1 MNLFRML
8 ALALCCLV
16 AAPGP
21 ARAETDAQA
30 TQRLHALF
38 DAEWDWDMRD
48 DPERATYL
56 GDHRFGAQLTD
67 RSRAADDAR
76 YAHARERLAALRAI
90 DRARLAP
97 ADRVSYDIMLRSTQD
112 GLAGEQFTGMATL
125 MLDGEGGLHNDLAD
139 LLRVSPAATEAD
151 VRNLLARLAQF
162 PGRVEQ
168 VVARLREGIAL
179 QWVAARSSLQQV
191 PAQIDGQLPDDVTR
205 SPLYEPF
212 TRIGAAIPEAT
223 RNALAAEG
231 ATALRTQVYPA
242 MRKLRAFVVD
252 EYLPRSTGTG
262 AMGARPNGADAYDHL
277 VRQHTTTDLSA
288 AQVHAIG
295 LREMA
300 RLRGEMEA
308 QVRAAGFTGSF
319 AAFVR
324 FLNTDPRFFHTD
336 PEALLAGYRDIAKRV
351 DPELP
356 KLFAELPRTPYGVRA
371 IPAHE
376 GIGKSENY
384 SGPPRDG
391 RGAGWFNA
399 NVVAIAQRP
408 IWNMETLFAHEAVP
422 GHHLQ
427 IARARE
433 LENLPQFRRGGGYT
447 AYVEGWALYAE
458 TLGPELGLYKTPY
471 TRFGHLQWQSLRAA
485 RLVVDTGIHAF
496 GWQRQQAIDWMTE
509 RTGMVREFIEP
520 QVDRYFVVPG
530 QALSYMIGQLKIVE
544 LRDRARAALGPRF
557 DIRRFHMAV
566 LDNGAMPL
574 GALEQQIDDWIAREK
589 ARETPR
595 P

>member
-1 MNLFRML
+1 MLLGRML
-8 ALALCCLV
+8 VLALCVIV
-16 AAPGP
+16 AVPVP

-30 TQRLHALF
+30 AQRLHALF
-38 DAEWDWDMRD
+38 DAEWDWEMRD
-48 DPERATYL
+48 DPERATYT
-56 GDHRFGAQLTD
+56 GDHRFGGQLTD
-67 RSRAADDAR
+67 RSSAAEARR
-76 YAHARERLAALRAI
+76 YAHARERLAALHSI
-90 DRARLAP
+90 DRAQLTP
-97 ADRVSYDIMLRSTQD
+97 TDRVSRDIMAQTTQD
-112 GLAGEQFTGMATL
+112 WLDGEKFTGMRTL
-125 MLDGEGGLHNDLAD
+125 VLDSEGGLHTDLAD
-139 LLRVSPAATEAD
+139 LLRVSPVATEAD
-151 VRNLLARLAQF
+151 VAMVLARLAQF
-162 PGRVEQ
+162 PGRVDQ
-168 VVARLREGIAL
+168 VIARLREGIEIR
-179 QWVAARSSLQQV
+179 WVAARDSMRQV

-212 TRIGAAIPEAT
+212 TRLGPGIPTDARTRLAAAGAA
-223 RNALAAEG
+223 
-231 ATALRTQVYPA
+231 ALREQVYPA
-242 MRKLRAFVVD
+242 MRRLRGFIAD
-252 EYLPRSTGTG
+252 DYLPRTSDNG
-262 AMGARPNGADAYDHL
+262 AMGARPGGAAAYDYL

-308 QVRAAGFTGSF
+308 QMRAAGFAGSF
-319 AAFVR
+319 DQFVA
-324 FLNTDPRFFHTD
+324 FLNSDPRFFHTD

-356 KLFAELPRTPYGVRA
+356 KLFAELPRTPYGIRA

-376 GIGKSENY
+376 GIGKTENY
-384 SGPPRDG
+384 SAPPRDG
-391 RGAGWFNA
+391 SGAGWFNA
-399 NVVAIAQRP
+399 NVVAIATRP

-433 LENLPQFRRGGGYT
+433 LGDLPQFRRGGGFT

-458 TLGPELGLYKTPY
+458 TLGPELGLYRTPY
-471 TRFGHLQWQSLRAA
+471 TRFGHLQWQALRAA

-509 RTGMVREFIEP
+509 RTGMARAFIEP
-520 QVDRYFVVPG
+520 QVDRYFVSPG
-530 QALSYMIGQLKIVE
+530 QALSYMIGELKILE
-544 LRDRARAALGPRF
+544 LRDRARTALGSRF

-566 LDNGAMPL
+566 LDGGAMPL
-574 GALEQQIDDWIAREK
+574 ATLERQIDDWIDRDK
-589 ARETPR
+589 QR

>member
-1 MNLFRML
+1 MSL
-8 ALALCCLV
+8 ARLLMVALCLV
-16 AAPGP
+16 AAAVGP

-30 TQRLHALF
+30 AQRLHALF
-38 DAEWDWDMRD
+38 DAEWEWEMRD
-48 DPERATYL
+48 DPERATYT
-56 GDHRFGAQLTD
+56 GDHRYGARLTD
-67 RSRAADDAR
+67 RSAAADDAR
-76 YAHARERLAALRAI
+76 YAHARERLAALRSI
-90 DRARLAP
+90 DRAQLAP
-97 ADRVSYDIMLRSTQD
+97 TDRVSRDIMVQTTQD
-112 GLAGEQFTGMATL
+112 W
-125 MLDGEGGLHNDLAD
+125 LDGDKFAGMRTLVLDSEGGLHTDLAD
-139 LLRVSPAATEAD
+139 LLRVSPVATEAD
-151 VRNLLARLAQF
+151 VAMLLARLAQF
-162 PGRVEQ
+162 PGRVDQ
-168 VVARLREGIAL
+168 VIARLREGIAVR
-179 QWVAARSSLQQV
+179 WVAARDSMRQV

-212 TRIGAAIPEAT
+212 KRLGPGIPADTRT
-223 RNALAAEG
+223 RLAAAG
-231 ATALRTQVYPA
+231 ATALRDQVYPA
-242 MRKLRAFVVD
+242 MRRLRAFIAD
-252 EYLPRSTGTG
+252 DYLPRATDNG
-262 AMGARPNGADAYDHL
+262 AMGARPGGAAAYDYL

-308 QVRAAGFTGSF
+308 QMRVAGFEGSF
-319 AAFVR
+319 DQFVA
-324 FLNTDPRFFHTD
+324 FLNADPRFFHTD

-376 GIGKSENY
+376 GIGKTEIY
-384 SGPPRDG
+384 SGPPQDG
-391 RGAGWFNA
+391 SGAGWFNA

-408 IWNMETLFAHEAVP
+408 IWNMETLFAHEGVP

-433 LENLPQFRRGGGYT
+433 LGELPRFRRGGGFT

-496 GWQRQQAIDWMTE
+496 GWTRQQAIDWMTE
-509 RTGMVREFIEP
+509 RTGMARAFIEP
-520 QVDRYFVVPG
+520 QVDRYFVSPG

-544 LRDRARAALGPRF
+544 LRDRARTALGPRF

-566 LDNGAMPL
+566 LDGGAMPL
-574 GALEQQIDDWIAREK
+574 AALERQIDDWIEREK
-589 ARETPR
+589 QR

>member
-1 MNLFRML
+1 MVRWRML
-8 ALALCCLV
+8 VLALCCIAG
-16 AAPGP
+16 AAGP
-21 ARAETDAQA
+21 VRAETDAQA

-38 DAEWDWDMRD
+38 DAEWEWEMRD
-48 DPERATYL
+48 DPERATYT
-56 GDHRFGAQLTD
+56 GDHRYGAQLTD
-67 RSRAADDAR
+67 RSRAADEKR
-76 YAHARERLAALRAI
+76 YAHARERLATLRGI
-90 DRARLAP
+90 DREQLAP
-97 ADRVSYDIMLRSTQD
+97 ADRVSRDIMVQGTQEWLD
-112 GLAGEQFTGMATL
+112 GEKFAGLNTL
-125 MLDGEGGLHNDLAD
+125 VLDGEGGLHNDLAS
-139 LLRVSPAATEAD
+139 LLRVSPVATEAD
-151 VRNLLARLAQF
+151 VRNMLARLAQF
-162 PGRVEQ
+162 PSRVDQ
-168 VVARLREGIAL
+168 VIARLRDGIAMG
-179 QWVAARSSLQQV
+179 WVAARASMQQV

-212 TRIGAAIPEAT
+212 TRLGMGIPPDT
-223 RNALAAEG
+223 RTALAADG
-231 ATALRTQVYPA
+231 AAALRAHVYPA
-242 MRKLRAFVVD
+242 MRRLRTFIVD
-252 EYLPRSTGTG
+252 EYLPHTRENG
-262 AMGARPNGADAYDHL
+262 AMSTRPSGAAAYDYL
-277 VRQHTTTDLSA
+277 VRQHTTTDLGA
-288 AQVHAIG
+288 AQVHEIG
-295 LREMA
+295 LREVA

-308 QVRAAGFTGSF
+308 QMRAAGFAGSF
-319 AAFVR
+319 AEFVH
-324 FLNTDPRFFHTD
+324 FLNTDPRFFYTD

-391 RGAGWFNA
+391 SGAGWFNA

-427 IARARE
+427 TARARE
-433 LENLPQFRRGGGYT
+433 LTDLPRFRRGGGYT
-447 AYVEGWALYAE
+447 AYGEGWALYAE

-496 GWQRQQAIDWMTE
+496 GWQRTQAIEWMTE
-509 RTGMVREFIEP
+509 RTGMAREFIEP
-520 QVDRYFVVPG
+520 QVDRYYVWPG
-530 QALSYMIGQLKIVE
+530 QALSYMIGQLKIIE
-544 LRDRARAALGPRF
+544 LRDRARAALGARF

-589 ARETPR
+589 ARP
-595 P
+595 